1 MNYISERL
9 NEAAASRRRR
19 LKWEKCKYQRVGVGG
34 GGSGGGVHLDF
45 AFHHSPQLY
54 LLISSSICAA
64 PLADKPATLAM
75 PPQS

>member
-1 MNYISERL
+1 MRRPRL
-9 NEAAASRRRR
+9 AD
-19 LKWEKCKYQRVGVGG
+19 
-34 GGSGGGVHLDF
+34 GGSNGKNANIRGWGLVVVVVVGGVHLDF

-75 PPQS
+75 PP